1 VVVLIGLRKVIHQL
15 VIVMFLFTLS
25 GCVIVENYKRMIDGF
40 DTYRSSVYSIP
51 YNQDNTLT
59 FSKSDSPHYLY
70 FVHVDKKGRY
80 IQYLQDYGSYIVG
93 FPTVYAE
100 NYDVMIKKLEMF
112 EAWANKPYSERLATL
127 SSVQNSLPNN
137 EKNPSKGITD
147 FYLFMNPAVNNNTPY
162 LAYDRDM
169 DWFSRSK
176 ILLDKESVNILISE
190 LKIWHENKY
199 AR

>member
-1 VVVLIGLRKVIHQL
+1 LIGLRKVINQL

>member
-1 VVVLIGLRKVIHQL
+1 MIGLSKVIRQL
-15 VIVMFLFTLS
+15 IIGVFLFTLS
-25 GCVIVENYKRMIDGF
+25 GCVIVENYKRMIDGY
-40 DTYRSSVYSIP
+40 DSYRSSVYSIP

-70 FVHVDKKGRY
+70 FVQVDKKGRY
-80 IQYLQDYGSYIVG
+80 IQYLQDYGSFIVG
-93 FPTVYAE
+93 FSTVYAE

-199 AR
+199 VR